1 MKSRGIRITE
11 IFFSAKTLKK
21 GNQACVSRATP
32 IFYIHCYKQFIM
44 FKWFKI
50 AKFLRQMRKKYNRY
64 DFKIVTSDRE
74 VIIYMAGEED
84 ELRLRW

>member
-32 IFYIHCYKQFIM
+32 IFYIHCYKQF
-44 FKWFKI
+44 FLAEVTEWLWFKEC
-50 AKFLRQMRKKYNRY
+50 AGSSPALCQNCL
-64 DFKIVTSDRE
+64 SA
-74 VIIYMAGEED
+74 VIRCLYY
-84 ELRLRW
+84 